1 MASRPTPREL
11 MTLGMFIFGMDSAA
25 YQSLQR
31 SREWRHATS
40 ERHGARDA
48 AQFVGPGAETIT
60 LAGLIV
66 PELGGKFAA
75 LEVLAEM
82 ATTGDTWPL
91 IDGRGR
97 IYGNYRIIRLEED
110 QRNIL
115 AGGAPRMVDFRLELH
130 RGDDQTSEG
139 AAQ

>member
-25 YQSLQR
+25 YQNLQR

-48 AQFVGPGAETIT
+48 AQFVGPGGETIT
-60 LAGLIV
+60 LSGMIV
-66 PELGGKFAA
+66 PELGGRYAA
-75 LEVLAEM
+75 LEALAEM
-82 ATTGDTWPL
+82 AATGDTWPL

-97 IYGNYRIIRLEED
+97 IFGNYRIVRLEED
-110 QRNIL
+110 QKHIL
-115 AGGAPRMVDFRLELH
+115 AGGAARMVDFRIELH
-130 RGDDQTSEG
+130 RGDDQTGEG
-139 AAQ
+139 IAQ